1 MAPDIKFSIPT
12 VKTLEHKTYTWG
24 NSCIK
29 FLEKFKMDAFGKGHY
44 TVVDKQHIIAYFG
57 GRKHFIVFN
66 NDYTEFSSTREDD
79 SQIVNGKLLDI

>member
-1 MAPDIKFSIPT
+1 
-12 VKTLEHKTYTWG
+12 LRNKTYTWE
-24 NSCIK
+24 NSCIQ
-29 FLEKFKMDAFGKGHY
+29 FLEKFKMDAFGKGDY
-44 TVVDKQHIIAYFG
+44 TVVDKQNIIAYFG